1 MKIKIPTM
9 EDVGFQMAPM
19 IDIVFQLM
27 IFFMC
32 ASHLHMTLDAPKI
45 EMPVAPHASI
55 PTDLTPD
62 RRLVSVKA
70 DGTILLS
77 GRIVS
82 LDQLRQAVTAA
93 HKEIPTLKIFIRA
106 DAKLHHKKVREVM
119 AACADGGAGD
129 IIFAAYQ
136 SEGSPQ

>member
-1 MKIKIPTM
+1 MKLKLPAM

-32 ASHLHMTLDAPKI
+32 ASHLHITLDNPQI
-45 EMPVAPHASI
+45 NVPVAPNSTI
-55 PTDLTPD
+55 PEQLDE
-62 RRLVSVKA
+62 RRYVTIKA

-77 GRIVS
+77 GTAVT
-82 LDQLRQAVTAA
+82 LDQVRA
-93 HKEIPTLKIFIRA
+93 EITKATKVQPDIRIFLRA
-106 DAKLHHKKVREVM
+106 DAQLRHKDVREVM
-119 AACADGGAGD
+119 QALADGGASD

-136 SEGSPQ
+136 SETL